1 MSQFRSMNPPP
12 QLALSFPVTEQYT
25 FQTFLD
31 EPWNTELIT
40 RLRSPLEDKGPLVI
54 WGARGSGRTHL
65 LQALCHEH
73 DDAVYVPLAS
83 MMEDYPPAI
92 LEGLE
97 SISLICIDDL
107 DRLSPRRDWQ
117 EAVFALF
124 NSVREHGGCL
134 VMTAD
139 NPPRQLSLALEDLRS
154 RLSWGSI
161 YQLHPL
167 SEAGKSEVLRMRAE
181 QRGIE
186 LGEDIRRYILQRSRR
201 DIHALLGVLDTL
213 DQLSLVEKR
222 RITIPF
228 VRGIMGW

>member
-1 MSQFRSMNPPP
+1 MQHRP

-25 FQTFLD
+25 FRTFLD
-31 EPWNTELIT
+31 EPWNRELIA
-40 RLRSPLEDKGPLVI
+40 RLRSPMEEAGAIVI

-83 MMEDYPPAI
+83 MMADYPPAI

-97 SISLICIDDL
+97 SIAVICIDDL
-107 DRLSPRRDWQ
+107 DRISTRRDWQ
-117 EAVFALF
+117 EALFRLF
-124 NSVREHGGCL
+124 NGVRERGGRL

-228 VRGIMGW
+228 VRSIMGW